1 MDRSFDCSEGM
12 GRGVEDDKHR
22 IKEMKFVELGK
33 AAASG
38 SRLTVIQIF
47 DPKIPP
53 TI

>member
-1 MDRSFDCSEGM
+1 MDRSFDCSERM
-12 GRGVEDDKHR
+12 GRGVEDDTHR

-38 SRLTVIQIF
+38 SRLTITRIF